1 MATGIYILQF
11 KGTDKA
17 YIGKSLSLENRL
29 HSHVWRMR
37 NGCAS
42 KKMQQ
47 AYNQYGEPWLEVLQE
62 CPPEELDSLERQY
75 IVEFNCI
82 QEGFNTSPGGE
93 AGNTSPGELNGRALG
108 SNDDYIL
115 ALELLVTTSL
125 PVAVVAAKTGLTTS
139 AISHLCSM
147 ETHKWLKDACP
158 DLYSALE
165 SSKTMHRNKTVQNA
179 KRKYNT
185 IISPEGVQYDLS
197 GVLVKTFCAE
207 HGLTKSKISQLL
219 NGHIVQYK
227 GWHTGTYTI
236 APRRGPVEVVSPSGI
251 VYSVEYG
258 KYTSFAKEHNMD
270 PGAFRKLIA
279 GTALSHHGW
288 KLNKHD

>member
-93 AGNTSPGELNGRALG
+93 AGNISTGESSSRAIFT
-108 SNDDYIL
+108 NDKYL
-115 ALELLVTTSL
+115 EVLELLVNTNFSRYKIAEL
-125 PVAVVAAKTGLTTS
+125 TGVTVS
-139 AISHLCSM
+139 IISHISSG
-147 ETHKWLKDACP
+147 EGHKWLEQAAPEPYAKLIGIKSLSRVKRTNNTKRPFNNLKAPDGTIYNMLEFNLKDFCKTHN
-158 DLYSALE
+158 LTYS
-165 SSKTMHRNKTVQNA
+165 K
-179 KRKYNT
+179 
-185 IISPEGVQYDLS
+185 IS
-197 GVLVKTFCAE
+197 GVL
-207 HGLTKSKISQLL
+207 
-219 NGHIVQYK
+219 NGHSTQHK
-227 GWHTGTYTI
+227 GWV
-236 APRRGPVEVVSPSGI
+236 AE
-251 VYSVEYG
+251 
-258 KYTSFAKEHNMD
+258 
-270 PGAFRKLIA
+270 
-279 GTALSHHGW
+279 
-288 KLNKHD
+288 